1 MEKVLIT
8 QTGNFL
14 RFNPIT
20 EQFYFQT
27 PDGKLLREVTHSEA
41 EELGPKLL
49 YAEIQYLNPHI
60 ELPTWKFVW
69 TQQISVDLSNYDADL
84 CQNGGKYGYS
94 THIDLFT
101 AKVNGKWVLRIITR
115 YSTTSEIEYDEL
127 NGQFCN
133 TCIVDI
139 VNSHNLSETDK
150 MWYYSSGNSLMLE
163 QCSEVVSF
171 KWLWQLET
179 SVYDGELTKYTPL
192 SLAVKKQI
200 IKNLKDVGVDLRDGY
215 ERKLSRNGKYKSWIE
230 KR

>member
-49 YAEIQYLNPHI
+49 YAEVQYLNPHI
-60 ELPTWKFVW
+60 ELPIWKHVW
-69 TQQISVDLSNYDADL
+69 RIQLGTDLSNYEEGA
-84 CQNGGKYGYS
+84 CCNGGKYGFA
-94 THIDLFT
+94 THADIFA
-101 AKVNGKWVLRIITR
+101 AKINEKWTLRCLTH
-115 YSTTSEIEYDEL
+115 YSTTSEIDYDEL
-127 NGQFCN
+127 LGKFDTTKVVNILNTTNQFENDC
-133 TCIVDI
+133 
-139 VNSHNLSETDK
+139 
-150 MWYYSSGNSLMLE
+150 MWYYTSGDDVMLE
-163 QCSEVVSF
+163 QCSEIISLS
-171 KWLWQLET
+171 WLWKIEK
-179 SVYDGELTKYTPL
+179 SVYDGETHKYTPL
-192 SLAVKKQI
+192 TMSEKKEL
-200 IKNLKDVGVDLRDGY
+200 IKNLRQSGVDLRDGY